1 MTRIRVPAP
10 ISAGVLLTYKCS
22 AACRHCLYACSPT
35 WPADWISPE
44 DLEACLAILSSRI
57 RPNPWGAQTI
67 SFNYGLHFTGGE
79 PFLNFDLLLHGV
91 RVAHEFQIPSL
102 FVETNCFWCSNDDV
116 TREKL
121 QTLKEAGLRGILI
134 SVNPFYAEHIPF
146 ERTERGIRL
155 SKQVF
160 GRNVLVY
167 QSEFYRLFR
176 QLGIRERL
184 SLEDYLKLTNHK
196 GLAGA
201 VELFLS
207 GRAAY
212 QLKDLYP
219 AFPPERFFAEPC
231 LTPFLR
237 DWHNHFDNYGN
248 YMPGFCGGISLGPWR
263 DLDRL
268 VTEGL
273 ELKDYPILKFLIFGD
288 VGGLWRF
295 AGDYGY
301 QALASGYVSKCHL
314 CLDLRRFLAGKED
327 FQELRPREFYEHLG
341 KN

>member
-1 MTRIRVPAP
+1 MTRIRVPEP
-10 ISAGVLLTYKCS
+10 ISGGVLLTYKCS

-35 WPADWISPE
+35 WPADWISPD
-44 DLEACLAILSSRI
+44 DLEACLAVLQSHI
-57 RPNPWGAQTI
+57 RPNPWGPHTI

-91 RVAHEFQIPSL
+91 QMAHDFQIPSL
-102 FVETNCFWCSNDDV
+102 FVETNCFWCSNDEV

-121 QTLKEAGLRGILI
+121 QALKEAGLRGILI
-134 SVNPFYAEHIPF
+134 SVNPFYAEYIPF

-167 QSEFYRLFR
+167 QLEFRRLFR
-176 QLGIRERL
+176 QLGIKERL
-184 SLEDYLKLTNHK
+184 SLEDYMKLTNQR
-196 GLAGA
+196 GLAAA

-231 LTPFLR
+231 PTPFLR
-237 DWHNHFDNYGN
+237 NWHNHFDNYGN
-248 YMPGFCGGISLGPWR
+248 FMPGFCGGIYLGHWR

-268 VTEGL
+268 VTEGIDL
-273 ELKDYPILKFLIFGD
+273 EDHPILNYLIYGRMQ
-288 VGGLWRF
+288 GLLEF
-295 AGDYGY
+295 ARDLGY
-301 QALASGYVSKCHL
+301 REATGGYVSKCHL
-314 CLDLRRFLAGKED
+314 CLDLRKFLADKGN
-327 FQELRPREFYEHLG
+327 FQELSPLEFYEHLG